1 MGLYS
6 MNGKKGFS
14 GCPRIGIDIRAGRA
28 PLRGGRR
35 QGGTWKTPDCRLAFF
50 LGKLAGAPAGCIYD
64 DTKREPEA
72 PGIRLGI
79 NP

>member
-14 GCPRIGIDIRAGRA
+14 GCPRIGIDIRSGRA

-50 LGKLAGAPAGCIYD
+50 LGKLAGTPAATFTMIQKGARGPRD
-64 DTKREPEA
+64 
-72 PGIRLGI
+72 
-79 NP
+79 